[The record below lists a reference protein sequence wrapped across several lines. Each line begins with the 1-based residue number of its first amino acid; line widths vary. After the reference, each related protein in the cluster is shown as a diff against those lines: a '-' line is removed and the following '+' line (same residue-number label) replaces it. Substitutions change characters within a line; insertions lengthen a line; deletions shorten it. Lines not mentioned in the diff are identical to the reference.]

1 MSVVEKNKIDG
12 IALSN
17 SSNVLMLLISDHLD
31 WENEYLHLVQLQNK
45 INSYIDFLETE
56 QYRDIYPGKKFSEFC
71 IQIHFKY
78 QPTENCNKF
87 IKNVNS
93 QISSNNISIDAVIS

>member
-1 MSVVEKNKIDG
+1 MSVADENKIDG

-31 WENEYLHLVQLQNK
+31 WENEYGHLVQLQNK
-45 INSYIDFLETE
+45 INSYIGFLETE
-56 QYRDIYPGKKFSEFC
+56 QFRDIYPGQIFAAFC
-71 IQIHFKY
+71 IEIHFKY

-87 IKNVNS
+87 IENVNR
-93 QISSNNISIDAVIS
+93 QISSKNISIEVVIS